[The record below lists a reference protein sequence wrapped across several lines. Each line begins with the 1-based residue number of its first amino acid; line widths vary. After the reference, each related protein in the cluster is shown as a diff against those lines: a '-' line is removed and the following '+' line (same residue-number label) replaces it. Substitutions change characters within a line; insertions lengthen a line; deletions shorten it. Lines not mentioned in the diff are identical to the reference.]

1 MLRLLCQLILL
12 GYQGAA
18 ELGKLAGLPLS
29 APERLAWERERLAA
43 WQRGEASA
51 FSELYR
57 AYAGLLYARVVLPL
71 LKQPA
76 AAEDVLADVFER
88 AHGKR
93 GTVRIED
100 RSIYFWLARI
110 AHNRALDMKRRAKVE
125 QLAAEKLEDGFVP
138 LAATEPSAESA
149 LSLQDEEQAVAVRIK
164 AALARLNPRYCEAL
178 RLRFLEERSR
188 EQCAAALG
196 VSIATFDV
204 VLLRA
209 LRAFRKHWQELPA

>member
-18 ELGKLAGLPLS
+18 ELAKLAGLPLS

-43 WQRGEASA
+43 WKRGEGSA
-51 FSELYR
+51 FSDLYR
-57 AYAGLLYARVVLPL
+57 AYAGILYARIVLPL

-88 AHGKR
+88 AHDKLGA
-93 GTVRIED
+93 VRIED

-110 AHNRALDMKRRAKVE
+110 AYNRALDMKRRAKVE
-125 QLAAEKLEDGFVP
+125 RLAAEKLEGGFVP
-138 LAATEPSAESA
+138 LSAPPPSAESA
-149 LSLQDEEQAVAVRIK
+149 LSLQDEEQAVAARIK
-164 AALARLNPRYCEAL
+164 AALARLNPRYGEAL
-178 RLRFLEERSR
+178 RLRILEEQSR